1 MRAFVFSV
9 LLLCVLAVA
18 ARNSTVL
25 GIARKLTGPAHK
37 FSGSLGRREP
47 AKRQLRPVALDRA
60 LEPAAYFL
68 QPTFE
73 PFDPWL
79 RHLSKPTFF

>member
-1 MRAFVFSV
+1 MRAFVFSL
-9 LLLCVLAVA
+9 LLLCVHAVA

-25 GIARKLTGPAHK
+25 GIAKKLTGPAHK
-37 FSGSLGRREP
+37 FSGSRGRREP
-47 AKRQLRPVALDRA
+47 AKRPLRPLALDRS
-60 LEPAAYFL
+60 LEPPVYFL

-79 RHLSKPTFF
+79 RQLSKPSFF

>member
-1 MRAFVFSV
+1 MRAFVFCV
-9 LLLCVLAVA
+9 LLICVHAVA

-25 GIARKLTGPAHK
+25 GAKKLTGPAHK

-47 AKRQLRPVALDRA
+47 AKRPLRPLALDRSV
-60 LEPAAYFL
+60 EPALYPL

-73 PFDPWL
+73 PFDP
-79 RHLSKPTFF
+79 